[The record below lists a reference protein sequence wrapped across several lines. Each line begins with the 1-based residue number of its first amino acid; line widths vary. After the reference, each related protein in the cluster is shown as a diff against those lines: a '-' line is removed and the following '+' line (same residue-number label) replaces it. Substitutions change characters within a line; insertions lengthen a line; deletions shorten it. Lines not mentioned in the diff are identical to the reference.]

1 MPAPAPT
8 MYIKYNG
15 VMQSVTATR
24 RRFLTSMFAYL
35 TALSIVL
42 SLVAIAVLVL
52 APAIKVA
59 CPGAAAKLHWAGLL
73 VFLFALFQMTC
84 VTFWGL
90 FYLGERMLTPD

>member
-1 MPAPAPT
+1 MPNPAPT

-15 VMQSVTATR
+15 VMQKVAATR

-35 TALSIVL
+35 TALSFL
-42 SLVAIAVLVL
+42 FTLAAIATLVL
-52 APAIKVA
+52 APALGKSMA
-59 CPGAAAKLHWAGLL
+59 SSLHWPGLG
-73 VFLFALFQMTC
+73 VFLFAIIQMTC